1 MKQFVTGLL
10 AAAFVMLAL
19 PWLAVTLIRGDGGM
33 AACFVLFFAI
43 DPLFSVVL
51 GARAGKDPKKLWA
64 LPILSALLFLAGV
77 WLLFDRGERLFIL
90 YAAVYLALG
99 AAAMLISALINQKKT
114 GN

>member
-1 MKQFVTGLL
+1 MKPFVKGLL
-10 AAAFVMLAL
+10 AAAIVMLAL
-19 PWLAVTLIRGDGGM
+19 PWLAVTLIQGDGGM
-33 AACFVLFFAI
+33 AACFVLFFAV

-51 GARAGKDPKKLWA
+51 GASSGRDPKKLWA

-77 WLLFDRGERLFIL
+77 WLLFDPGERVFVL

-99 AAAMLISALINQKKT
+99 TAAMLLAALIRKKKA